1 MNNHTDLLVSQG
13 YKLIEDAWGQYGRRT
28 YLHDDDAT
36 RAHITN
42 LARNLKCA
50 GWEIN
55 RERLRSFNHCQ
66 TGEFI
71 EIEPGGSET
80 TGHFLHHMK
89 VSE

>member
-1 MNNHTDLLVSQG
+1 MNDHTNVLVSQG
-13 YKLIEDAWGQYGRRT
+13 YKLIEDAWGRYGRRT
-28 YLHDDDAT
+28 YLHDHDAT

-42 LARNLKCA
+42 LARKLGSA
-50 GWEIN
+50 GWQID
-55 RERLRSFNHCQ
+55 RDRLRSLIHCR

-89 VSE
+89 ASE